1 MKYTVPKGIEIMKI
15 REIQEEI
22 LRLKKE
28 RDFCI
33 LAHSYQT
40 SDILEIADFTGD
52 SYALSV
58 KAKDT
63 PQKNVLMCGVRFMA
77 ETVKI
82 LSPEKNVYLSNPTA
96 GCPMAEQM
104 DKEMIRAVKMQ
115 YPDYTVVAYIN
126 TTAELKTICD
136 VCVTSSSAVKIV
148 SQLSNDKILFIPD
161 CNLGSFV
168 QQQLPEKKIKL
179 LQGGCPIH
187 AALTAKDV
195 RRAKEAHPHALM
207 LVHPECRPVVC
218 EQADYIGS
226 TSGIVNYAMQSDA
239 KEFIIGTEISIAETL
254 QNACPEKRFY
264 PLAKKLICENMKS
277 TTLNGRGSASEDR

>member
-104 DKEMIRAVKMQ
+104 DKEMIRAVKM
-115 YPDYTVVAYIN
+115 
-126 TTAELKTICD
+126 
-136 VCVTSSSAVKIV
+136 
-148 SQLSNDKILFIPD
+148 
-161 CNLGSFV
+161 
-168 QQQLPEKKIKL
+168 
-179 LQGGCPIH
+179 
-187 AALTAKDV
+187 
-195 RRAKEAHPHALM
+195 
-207 LVHPECRPVVC
+207 
-218 EQADYIGS
+218 
-226 TSGIVNYAMQSDA
+226 
-239 KEFIIGTEISIAETL
+239 
-254 QNACPEKRFY
+254 
-264 PLAKKLICENMKS
+264 
-277 TTLNGRGSASEDR
+277 

>member
-1 MKYTVPKGIEIMKI
+1 MRNCGVKYTVPKGIEIMKI

-82 LSPEKNVYLSNPTA
+82 LSPEKRVLLSVEDA
-96 GCPMAEQM
+96 GSLRFSAGSIYVLLACVCWGFENNCTRRLSDRSPL
-104 DKEMIRAVKMQ
+104 D
-115 YPDYTVVAYIN
+115 VV
-126 TTAELKTICD
+126 
-136 VCVTSSSAVKIV
+136 
-148 SQLSNDKILFIPD
+148 LSL
-161 CNLGSFV
+161 
-168 QQQLPEKKIKL
+168 
-179 LQGGCPIH
+179 IH
-187 AALTAKDV
+187 
-195 RRAKEAHPHALM
+195 
-207 LVHPECRPVVC
+207 
-218 EQADYIGS
+218 I
-226 TSGIVNYAMQSDA
+226 
-239 KEFIIGTEISIAETL
+239 
-254 QNACPEKRFY
+254 
-264 PLAKKLICENMKS
+264 
-277 TTLNGRGSASEDR
+277 